1 MQISAAVCV
10 SAVLVPRLA
19 AAPRVALGAAAAA
32 IAVAAVKPPVRAGVP
47 LASTD
52 WGIGILFIICNGAW
66 T

>member
-19 AAPRVALGAAAAA
+19 AAPRVALGAAAA

-52 WGIGILFIICNGAW
+52 
-66 T
+66 

>member
-19 AAPRVALGAAAAA
+19 AAALVALGGASA

-47 LASTD
+47 LDSTD
-52 WGIGILFIICNGAW
+52 
-66 T
+66 